1 MYLLNT
7 VLAITL
13 MGLVATSYITY
24 SKPERKVSSAIREVA
39 DNGFQAFQ
47 KSMNTY
53 REQNIQYVWEED
65 CPPDVLSGDPS
76 CAWDRKIDTTASLP
90 INSTNWQSEFI
101 PDYMSKIP
109 AMPDNYSW
117 SFGENTNGFYICL
130 TGQNKTHN
138 KYAYTG
144 LLNQYSGG
152 SMKINSTCGATTSW
166 NKETIES
173 STTSTLSATL
183 TL

>member
-13 MGLVATSYITY
+13 MGFVSASYITY
-24 SKPERKVSSAIREVA
+24 SKPERKASSAIQEMA

-47 KSMNTY
+47 KSINLY
-53 REQNIQYVWEED
+53 REQNISYVWEED
-65 CPPDVLSGDPS
+65 CPPDAVSGDPS
-76 CAWDRKIDTTASLP
+76 CVWDRKIDTTASLP
-90 INSTNWQSEFI
+90 INSTNWQSELI

-109 AMPDNYSW
+109 SMPDNYSW
-117 SFGENTNGFYICL
+117 SFGENENGFYVCL

-138 KYAYTG
+138 KYAYTS

-152 SMKINSTCGATTSW
+152 SLKINSTCGSTSGW
-166 NKETIES
+166 SKSTIDS
-173 STTSTLSATL
+173 STTTSITATL